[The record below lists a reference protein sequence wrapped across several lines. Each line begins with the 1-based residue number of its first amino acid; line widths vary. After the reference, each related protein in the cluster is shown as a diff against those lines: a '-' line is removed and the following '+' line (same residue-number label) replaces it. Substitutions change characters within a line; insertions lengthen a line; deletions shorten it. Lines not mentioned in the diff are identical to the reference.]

1 MIGLTIYFILMN
13 TSMYLVVH
21 TSEHYQNQTQT
32 QSTIIAD
39 IPPNAELI
47 EIRKTIS
54 SIIEKL
60 NSVDSGIATFTPHV
74 KTIKALSMVLESMG
88 IWKCNSCRMNANG
101 VCIGWRLPEDLSNSL
116 RNLLGENA
124 VTQQD
129 GIYRFRIDRLPFV
142 GAVCPIYMQRQ

>member
-1 MIGLTIYFILMN
+1 MIGLTIYFILIN
-13 TSMYLVVH
+13 ISIYLVVH
-21 TSEHYQNQTQT
+21 TSEQYQNQTQT
-32 QSTIIAD
+32 QPTIIAD

-47 EIRKTIS
+47 EIKKTIS

-74 KTIKALSMVLESMG
+74 KTVKALSMILESIG
-88 IWKCNSCRMNANG
+88 IWKCNSCKMNVNG

-124 VTQQD
+124 VMQQD

-142 GAVCPIYMQRQ
+142 GAVCPIYMQR